1 MVWRT
6 VINNKKRKALE
17 AAGWSIGSASD
28 FLGLTPEEER
38 YIETKLILSER
49 LKKERQKNQLSQIA
63 LAKRLNSSQSRVA
76 KMEAND
82 PSVTVDLLIKALFAT
97 GLMTREVGKLLAK
110 AA

>member
-1 MVWRT
+1 M
-6 VINNKKRKALE
+6 NDKKRKALE
-17 AAGWSIGSASD
+17 AAGWSIGSTGD

-49 LKKERQKNQLSQIA
+49 LKKERQRNQLSQIA
-63 LAKRLNSSQSRVA
+63 LAKRLHSSQSRVA

-97 GLMTREVGKLLAK
+97 GLTTKDVGRLLAK

>member
-1 MVWRT
+1 MD
-6 VINNKKRKALE
+6 NKKRKALE

-38 YIETKLILSER
+38 YIETKLLLSER
-49 LKKERQKNQLSQIA
+49 LKKERQKKQLSQIA
-63 LAKRLNSSQSRVA
+63 LAKRLHSSQSRVA

-97 GLMTREVGKLLAK
+97 GLTMRDVGRLLAK

>member
-1 MVWRT
+1 MDT
-6 VINNKKRKALE
+6 KKRKALE
-17 AAGWSIGSASD
+17 AAGWSVGSASD

-38 YIETKLILSER
+38 YLETKLLLSER
-49 LKKERQKNQLSQIA
+49 LKQERQRQQLSQIA
-63 LAKRLNSSQSRVA
+63 LAKRLQSSQSRVA

-97 GLMTREVGKLLAK
+97 GLTTRDVGKLLAK

>member
-1 MVWRT
+1 MDT
-6 VINNKKRKALE
+6 KKRKALE
-17 AAGWSIGSASD
+17 AAGWSVGSASD

-49 LKKERQKNQLSQIA
+49 LKQERQRHQLSQVA
-63 LAKRLNSSQSRVA
+63 LAKRLHSSQSRVA

-97 GLMTREVGKLLAK
+97 GLTTRDVGKLLTK

>member
-1 MVWRT
+1 MD
-6 VINNKKRKALE
+6 NKKRKALE

-38 YIETKLILSER
+38 YIETKLLLSNR
-49 LKKERQKNQLSQIA
+49 LKKERQRKQLSQTD
-63 LAKRLNSSQSRVA
+63 LAKRLRSSQSRVA

-82 PSVTVDLLIKALFAT
+82 PSVSVDLLIKALFAA
-97 GLMTREVGKLLAK
+97 GLTTRDVGKLLAK

>member
-1 MVWRT
+1 MKG
-6 VINNKKRKALE
+6 KKRKALE
-17 AAGWSIGSASD
+17 AAGWSIGSTSD
-28 FLGLTPEEER
+28 FLGLTPEEGR

-63 LAKRLNSSQSRVA
+63 LAKRLHSSQSRVA

-97 GLMTREVGKLLAK
+97 GLTTRDVGKLLAK
-110 AA
+110 AT

>member
-1 MVWRT
+1 M
-6 VINNKKRKALE
+6 NDKKRKVLE
-17 AAGWSIGSASD
+17 AAGWSTGSASD

-38 YIETKLILSER
+38 YIETKHILSER
-49 LKKERQKNQLSQIA
+49 LKKERQRNQLSQIA
-63 LAKRLNSSQSRVA
+63 LAKRLHSSQSRVA

-97 GLMTREVGKLLAK
+97 GLTTRDVGELLAK